1 MVTILDLEN
10 GSVTGGGTFNL
21 GAEATLTASPSAG
34 YVFVGWSGDAA
45 STESPLTITIDANK
59 SIGATFAEDTR
70 DPDGDGLS
78 NYQELVELGT
88 DPNDADSDADGY
100 NDGQERSEG
109 TDPNDAAS
117 LPTRVVTIL
126 NLENGSVT
134 GGGTFN
140 LGVETTLTA
149 TPSAGYVFVNWNGDS
164 EVTENPL
171 KITTDDN
178 KSIGATFAEDTSDPD
193 GDGLSNYQELVELG
207 TDPSNPD
214 SDADGYNDGQ
224 EQSEGTD
231 PNDAAS
237 LPTRVVTILNLENGS
252 VTGGG
257 TFNLG
262 AETTLTATPSAGYV
276 FAGWSGDASSTET
289 LLKITIDA
297 NKSIG
302 ATFTEDTRD
311 PDEDGLSNYQEL
323 VAGTDPNDSD
333 SDDDGYDDG
342 LEISEKTDPNLAS
355 IYPTRAVAITT
366 PVNGSVAGV
375 GTYPLGSTAE
385 ISATP
390 LIGYIFSVWA
400 GDIAGSDNP
409 LQIKMDNNINAVAIF
424 AKDERDF
431 DSDGLSNHDE
441 LVVHNT
447 DPNKADSDDD
457 GFTDGLEVSEDSNP
471 NESDDF
477 PTRTLTVNEFENGLV
492 TGGGVFR
499 MDSSTSLTAT
509 PDDGYVFSSWSG
521 DLVSNQ
527 NPVAVTM
534 SEDFVI
540 SALFEQ
546 DLRDPDQD
554 GLSNYLEIVREN
566 TDPNN
571 ADSDGDGFNDGE
583 EVSEGSDPNNANSF
597 PDKTPIPLRIEK
609 LEGQGL
615 VIFAYWTGKAGKS
628 YRVEYSADYQNWSI
642 VDSGIVSD
650 GSEQS
655 RALPGPKG
663 LVRIIED

>member
-1 MVTILDLEN
+1 MVT
-10 GSVTGGGTFNL
+10 FFQ
-21 GAEATLTASPSAG
+21 
-34 YVFVGWSGDAA
+34 Y
-45 STESPLTITIDANK
+45 
-59 SIGATFAEDTR
+59 
-70 DPDGDGLS
+70 
-78 NYQELVELGT
+78 
-88 DPNDADSDADGY
+88 
-100 NDGQERSEG
+100 
-109 TDPNDAAS
+109 
-117 LPTRVVTIL
+117 
-126 NLENGSVT
+126 
-134 GGGTFN
+134 
-140 LGVETTLTA
+140 
-149 TPSAGYVFVNWNGDS
+149 
-164 EVTENPL
+164 
-171 KITTDDN
+171 
-178 KSIGATFAEDTSDPD
+178 
-193 GDGLSNYQELVELG
+193 
-207 TDPSNPD
+207 
-214 SDADGYNDGQ
+214 
-224 EQSEGTD
+224 
-231 PNDAAS
+231 
-237 LPTRVVTILNLENGS
+237 
-252 VTGGG
+252 
-257 TFNLG
+257 
-262 AETTLTATPSAGYV
+262 
-276 FAGWSGDASSTET
+276 
-289 LLKITIDA
+289 
-297 NKSIG
+297 
-302 ATFTEDTRD
+302 
-311 PDEDGLSNYQEL
+311 
-323 VAGTDPNDSD
+323 
-333 SDDDGYDDG
+333 G
-342 LEISEKTDPNLAS
+342 LEISLGQIIPYRSRWTTIS
-355 IYPTRAVAITT
+355 I
-366 PVNGSVAGV
+366 
-375 GTYPLGSTAE
+375 
-385 ISATP
+385 
-390 LIGYIFSVWA
+390 
-400 GDIAGSDNP
+400 
-409 LQIKMDNNINAVAIF
+409 AVAIF

-441 LVVHNT
+441 LLVHNT

-457 GFTDGLEVSEDSNP
+457 GFTDGLEVSENSNP